1 MRGQPLPSYKRE
13 QVFSLA
19 KSGKTNSEIANETGL
34 SRSTVATILR
44 PYYEGKRTKQ
54 AREFTME
61 NDKLRELH
69 KKMQD
74 IAHRLNNCKPCEY
87 QALAAQYSALELKCE
102 VETARLRAKDSK
114 NHSVLVN
121 DNRSRALGEVRVPL
135 TKMTALFM

>member
-1 MRGQPLPSYKRE
+1 MKGQPTPTHKRE
-13 QVFSLA
+13 QVFNLA

-34 SRSTVATILR
+34 PRSTVTTIVR

-54 AREFTME
+54 AREFTKE
-61 NDKLRELH
+61 TDKLRELH

-74 IAHRLNNCKPCEY
+74 IARKLNNCKPCEY

-102 VETARLRAKDSK
+102 VETTRLRAMDSK
-114 NHSVLVN
+114 KHSVLVN
-121 DNRSRALGEVRVPL
+121 DNRCRALSEVRVPL

>member
-34 SRSTVATILR
+34 PRSTVTTIVR

-54 AREFTME
+54 AREFTTE

-102 VETARLRAKDSK
+102 VETTRLRAMDSK
-114 NHSVLVN
+114 KHSVLVN